1 MPSTNILGSNVPTN
15 KFMNLSRQYGV
26 GGTLG
31 TTTIEYEDHGSSS
44 ALGFFP
50 TGPAGPSTLYV
61 AGSEDLESH
70 LLKNGNRIRSVNPRS
85 QFSQRMH
92 KTIDDNMI
100 FNKVMMSGRKATN
113 GKEEEETLDHRMRIF
128 EDEIIKRIKII

>member
-1 MPSTNILGSNVPTN
+1 M
-15 KFMNLSRQYGV
+15 SRQYGV
-26 GGTLG
+26 GGGTIG
-31 TTTIEYEDHGSSS
+31 TTTIEYDDHGSSS

-50 TGPAGPSTLYV
+50 AGAQNGIYI
-61 AGSEDLESH
+61 AGAEDLESNI
-70 LLKNGNRIRSVNPRS
+70 LKNGRVRSVNPRS

-100 FNKVMMSGRKATN
+100 FNKVISGRKHYAPQGGG
-113 GKEEEETLDHRMRIF
+113 GKEEDESIDHRMRIF